1 MIRTLVCA
9 ASELARAGLVA
20 VVRADTRLALA
31 GEATPA
37 GLAAR
42 VRALDPDVVLEER
55 APAAAAIGTPSV
67 ALVDDP
73 AAAWTHA
80 RDARSERGA
89 HAILGRDASPSEI
102 VGAIVAVAAGLV
114 AAQPHVLE
122 SLFDHPSRGSVRNG
136 TRGDDGR
143 ADRDDVATHGERLT
157 VREIDVLGEL
167 ARGSRTRRSRHACAF
182 PSIRSNFTSRR
193 SLRSSPWRAAP
204 KPSRKASV
212 WDSSCSN
219 VRGEAVL
226 ARAQMS
232 ADLLKPRG
240 RSIRRPLR
248 KDNCC
253 RI

>member
-20 VVRADTRLALA
+20 VVRADTRLAPA

-167 ARGSRTRRSRHACAF
+167 ARGVPNKTIAARLRISEHTVKFHVASIFAKLAVASRT
-182 PSIRSNFTSRR
+182 
-193 SLRSSPWRAAP
+193 
-204 KPSRKASV
+204 
-212 WDSSCSN
+212 
-219 VRGEAVL
+219 EAVTQGVRL
-226 ARAQMS
+226 GLIM
-232 ADLLKPRG
+232 L
-240 RSIRRPLR
+240 
-248 KDNCC
+248 
-253 RI
+253 